1 MHHRWHIDDLGVRVH
16 IARRTAAPAHLTG
29 GAYDPRRAA
38 LSVDR
43 WLPDGLGRSGTL
55 LRDIDRALH
64 PLNTDADHPD
74 DRRERVR
81 RAFLD
86 GLLVAWR
93 GDAPPSSAA
102 PSDATRDDRAP
113 PASASRVA
121 DTDTWITVELVDEV
135 DALLSG
141 TRYRILLPDGG
152 LREGAL
158 NAAGSVHLDG
168 LTPGACVV
176 TFPDLDAEA
185 WSLPG
190 VPHSSVRR
198 GDDGFTR
205 TVAQGD
211 TTDSLAAARGLFRAT
226 VWEHP
231 RNADLR
237 AKRRD
242 PNILR
247 AGDALFLPERLLR
260 DERCATGRV
269 HRFRRRGVPLDLSL
283 RCLDIEGEPYANEPF
298 HLTGDGVDQR
308 GALDGD
314 GWMRVKV
321 SPAASRLRLV
331 IGADGEH
338 EDYELRVGHLDPHD
352 ELTGVCDR
360 LRNLGYYAGP
370 SVEAPTA
377 QLADAIRWYRR
388 AHDLGEGGDVD
399 EALREALR
407 RGHHA

>member
-1 MHHRWHIDDLGVRVH
+1 MRDRWTIDDHGQAVH
-16 IARRTAAPAHLTG
+16 LARRGSAPVSR
-29 GAYDPRRAA
+29 AYEPHRAA
-38 LSVDR
+38 RSVER
-43 WLPDGLGRSGTL
+43 WFPDGSHRPVAQLG
-55 LRDIDRALH
+55 DIDRALH
-64 PLNTDADHPD
+64 PLGAASNHPD
-74 DRRERVR
+74 ARRDRLR
-81 RAFLD
+81 RALLD
-86 GLLVAWR
+86 GLVVAWR
-93 GDAPPSSAA
+93 GDAPRTFAA
-102 PSDATRDDRAP
+102 PVDGAHDDAGPAHAAP
-113 PASASRVA
+113 RVA
-121 DTDTWITVELVDEV
+121 ETDTWITVELVDEV
-135 DALLSG
+135 DALLAG
-141 TRYRILLPDGG
+141 VRYRILLPDRS

-168 LTPGACVV
+168 LTPGECVV

-185 WSLPG
+185 WSRPG
-190 VPHSSVRR
+190 VVHARVRR
-198 GDDGFTR
+198 GDEGVTR

-226 VWEHP
+226 VWDHP

-247 AGDALFLPERLLR
+247 AGDVLFLPDRVLR

-269 HRFRRRGVPLDLSL
+269 HRFRRRGVPLDLNL
-283 RCLDIEGEPYANEPF
+283 RCLDIEGAPYAGEPF
-298 HLTGDGVDQR
+298 HLTGGGVDLR

-314 GWMRVKV
+314 GWMRVKIP
-321 SPAASRLRLV
+321 PAASRLRLA

-370 SVEAPTA
+370 SVTEPTA
-377 QLADAIRWYRR
+377 QLADAVRWFRR
-388 AHDLGEGGDVD
+388 THDLGEGGAVD